1 MKNGLDVSVYE
12 SGEREQGKARSRHS
26 RGGRSI
32 WTTTTITPY
41 SPTTLIPYPLGSSC
55 VFIFHPKCVAHRD
68 PNLRQV
74 LMRERERGGGHK
86 DEETDRLNGKEKEG
100 QRNCLAFARL
110 FQQAVTAEMQPP
122 PFFFSLSLVF
132 DVRSKAAV
140 TPHHH
145 HHHSPSPP
153 PLCQEGRSA
162 GRQSVMLLF
171 WDESAV
177 WCGGIFE
184 GRPKGKSAY
193 HKCKSQCPFGALKC
207 NVEVEHLLYSI

>member
-1 MKNGLDVSVYE
+1 MYQCVNPARE
-12 SGEREQGKARSRHS
+12 SKARSRRS

-32 WTTTTITPY
+32 WTTTTITPH
-41 SPTTLIPYPLGSSC
+41 SLTTLIPAFYPLGSSC
-55 VFIFHPKCVAHRD
+55 VFISHPKCVARRD
-68 PNLRQV
+68 PNRRQV
-74 LMRERERGGGHK
+74 LMREREREENIKMKRRIDRMVKREK
-86 DEETDRLNGKEKEG
+86 DREIARHLPGFSSKLSQ
-100 QRNCLAFARL
+100 QRCN
-110 FQQAVTAEMQPP
+110 PP
-122 PFFFSLSLVF
+122 PPLFLTLAPVF

-140 TPHHH
+140 TPH

-193 HKCKSQCPFGALKC
+193 HKCKSQCPLGTLKC
-207 NVEVEHLLYSI
+207 NVVKVEHLLYSI